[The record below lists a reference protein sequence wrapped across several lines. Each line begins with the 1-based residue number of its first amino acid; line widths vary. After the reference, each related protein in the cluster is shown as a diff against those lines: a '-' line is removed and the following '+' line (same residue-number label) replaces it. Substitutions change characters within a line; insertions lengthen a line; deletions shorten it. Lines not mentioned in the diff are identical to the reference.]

1 MLVVASCLVPS
12 VISPEAERV
21 GMQLASPALAV
32 KGRLRGPSVLDQR
45 KTLKE
50 TMVALET
57 AAAAKRYRKPHRK
70 PISTSRTAALVLAN
84 PSLPNGVGI
93 QGRGR
98 SAMNGPIGMS
108 SGSDCVAAL
117 QQRGCNSLMA
127 AADYRPMKKV
137 LPLAPAGA
145 GKFAEMPD
153 RDDFSEGVC
162 QRLRRLYAG

>member
-1 MLVVASCLVPS
+1 
-12 VISPEAERV
+12 
-21 GMQLASPALAV
+21 MQTCEQFADPRRAARPLHGEEWCS
-32 KGRLRGPSVLDQR
+32 GPSVLDQR
-45 KTLKE
+45 KTLEE

-57 AAAAKRYRKPHRK
+57 AAAAKQYRKPQRK
-70 PISTSRTAALVLAN
+70 PISTSRTAALVLAD
-84 PSLPNGVGI
+84 PSLSNGVGV

-98 SAMNGPIGMS
+98 SAMNGQMF

-117 QQRGCNSLMA
+117 QQRRNSWMA